1 MLIENKGIQ
10 TDPFHIPPFRLNSRE
25 FIVLFL
31 YGGAHFHQTKTFLG
45 DIFSGKIKDENVIV
59 HKNLTFV
66 GHYKE
71 PLFRR
76 IFYPVTVGEYLKK
89 TANPNSPYA
98 AKIYEIGGINEKT
111 RVNTLPNYSKRLLSL
126 YAAFSKTDR
135 IVFDL
140 LGQGPAEAKKI
151 YQAVN
156 EFVKA
161 GGSAILLDNFNDQ
174 KNDCTKYIELQWLK

>member
-10 TDPFHIPPFRLNSRE
+10 TDTFHIPPFSLNSRE
-25 FIVLFL
+25 FMVLFL

-45 DIFSGKIKDENVIV
+45 DIFSGKIKDANVMV

-66 GHYKE
+66 EHYTE

-76 IFYPVTVGEYLKK
+76 LFHPVTVGEFLKK
-89 TANPNSPYA
+89 TTNPDSPYA
-98 AKIYEIGGINEKT
+98 TKIYEINGITEKT
-111 RVNTLPNYSKRLLSL
+111 RINTLPNHPKRLLSL
-126 YAAFSKTDR
+126 YAAFSKTDH

-151 YQAVN
+151 YQTVN
-156 EFVKA
+156 EFVKE